1 MVSNDKLRSPKAQ
14 NLIAQGVELYPAP
27 SIKRSHTSKQIKDK
41 FGGLE
46 AGEADPLKTP
56 IIACGRIVSYR
67 DNGNVMFF
75 DLRDEGGDIQLKIEK
90 ESLIIE
96 HTLSFTQIKE
106 LASGDFIGVEGIA
119 CRTKRGELS
128 IQVTKVK
135 ILSKADIPFPDAYYG
150 IKNVELCRRHRE
162 KELASQPKTLL
173 RFQNR
178 SEIIQSFRLYL
189 YQLGFKEIETPI
201 LQLIYGGAAAK
212 PFSTYHNDLKRN
224 MFLRVAP
231 ELALKKAICGGFE
244 QVFEIGPQFRNEGID
259 STHNPEFT
267 TIELYKAY
275 DDYFGMIKLAQ
286 DLICFAA
293 VSIQLDLSSISFQGE
308 MLDLTPKKDYSHQ
321 YPTLTGDFWEIK
333 SMTDAVKDKTGWDY
347 AKFADDLP
355 AGIEAAEAY
364 FAGINQKLPQGRK
377 KFVLS
382 DLDTQSIGYLLY
394 AMFDKCVEST
404 LIQPTF
410 IIDFPVEVSPL
421 AKSHRSKSGF
431 VERFELFIKG
441 MEFANAFSE
450 LNDPI
455 EQRLRFEEQLAQA
468 QKGDDEAHPMDED
481 YIEALSL
488 GMPNCGGLGIG
499 IDRLVML
506 LTDTASIRDVILFPT
521 LKDDRNE

>member
-1 MVSNDKLRSPKAQ
+1 MASNDKLRGQKAQ
-14 NLIAQGVELYPAP
+14 NLLAEGVELYPA
-27 SIKRSHTSKQIKDK
+27 SSFERSHTSKQIKDK
-41 FGGLE
+41 YGGLE
-46 AGEADPLKTP
+46 AGKVDPDQTL
-56 IIACGRIVSYR
+56 IIACGRIVGSR
-67 DNGNVMFF
+67 KGGDIMFF
-75 DLRDEGGDIQLKIEK
+75 DLRDKNGDVQLKIEK
-90 ESLIIE
+90 ESLIVE
-96 HTLSFTQIKE
+96 HTLSFTQLKE
-106 LASGDFIGVEGIA
+106 LAPGDFIGVKGIA
-119 CRTKRGELS
+119 CRTKSGELS

-135 ILSKADIPFPDAYYG
+135 LLSKANSPFPDPYYG
-150 IKNVELCRRHRE
+150 IKDVELCRRHRE
-162 KELASQPKTLL
+162 KELASQPKTLR

-212 PFSTYHNDLKRN
+212 PFSTYHNDIKRD

-244 QVFEIGPQFRNEGID
+244 QVFEIGRQFRNEGID

-293 VSIQLDLSSISFQGE
+293 VSIQLDLSAISFQGKV
-308 MLDLTPKKDYSHQ
+308 LDLTPKKNYSRQH
-321 YPTLTGDFWEIK
+321 PTLVGDYWEIK
-333 SMTDAVKDKTGWDY
+333 PMTDAVKDETGWDY
-347 AKFADDLP
+347 AKFADDLH
-355 AGIEAAEAY
+355 AGIAAAKAY
-364 FAGINQKLPQGRK
+364 FAGINQKLPEGK
-377 KFVLS
+377 KKLVLS

-431 VERFELFIKG
+431 VERFELFING

-455 EQRLRFEEQLAQA
+455 KQRLRFEEQLAQA
-468 QKGDDEAHPMDED
+468 KKGDDEAHPMDED

-506 LTDTASIRDVILFPT
+506 LTNTASIRDVILFPT